1 MNMGSTSWQQ
11 RYHASEIFTLR
22 CRIRDIPGMLGKVIT
37 AIGQTGAHLGTLN
50 VAGLDSRN
58 KIRDITLYCSD
69 QDHLN
74 TILEVLNE
82 IDGIEVLSVKD
93 DILEMHRR
101 GTIEMVSRVP
111 ITDLSGLQMLYTP
124 GVASVCQKIE
134 ADPSVAWTMT
144 GLCDRVAIVTNGT
157 ALLGLGNKGP
167 LVSLPV
173 MEGKAAIFAEFAKI
187 SAFPIL
193 IDSEDVETIVETVR
207 RIACSFGAIQLEDIA
222 APACF
227 DVEAQLRDMLDIP
240 VLHDDQHGTAT
251 VTLAALINA
260 LERTQ
265 RKPED
270 CSALILGAGAA
281 GYAIAQILNQFGV
294 GDIVVYDSAGP
305 LYRGR
310 TEKMNPYKEQLAE
323 VTNKENQRSDLTEG
337 FKGKNIFIGVA
348 RPNMVTPEMVASMA
362 DDPIVF
368 PLSNPA
374 GEISVE
380 QARDAGAAVVADG
393 RAINNALAYPG
404 LFRGALDAHATDI
417 TFEMQLAAAQTLA
430 SLTPTGS
437 LLPNMLDKNIHRA
450 VAEAVASAWPARA
463 S

>member
-1 MNMGSTSWQQ
+1 MNMGGTSWQQ

-22 CRIRDIPGMLGKVIT
+22 CRIRDVSGMLGKAIT
-37 AIGQTGAHLGTLN
+37 AIGQTGAHLGTLK
-50 VAGLDSRN
+50 VVGLDSRH
-58 KIRDITLYCSD
+58 KVRDITVYCSD
-69 QDHLN
+69 QSHLGA
-74 TILEVLNE
+74 ILDILNQIEGVSVLE
-82 IDGIEVLSVKD
+82 VKD

-101 GTIEMVSRVP
+101 GAIETISRVE
-111 ITDLSGLQMLYTP
+111 IKDLSGLQMLYTP
-124 GVASVCQKIE
+124 GVAAVCHKIE
-134 ADPSVAWTMT
+134 ADPEMAWTLT

-167 LVSLPV
+167 VVSLPV
-173 MEGKAAIFAEFAKI
+173 MEGKAAIFSEFARI

-193 IDSEDVETIVETVR
+193 IDSEDPDAIVETVR

-227 DVEAQLRDMLDIP
+227 AIEAQLREALNIP

-260 LERTQ
+260 LQRTD
-265 RKPED
+265 RKPEE

-281 GYAIAQILNQFGV
+281 GFAIAQILDRFGI

-310 TEKMNPYKEQLAE
+310 TEKMNPYKEQLTQF
-323 VTNKENQRSDLTEG
+323 TNKNNQTGDLAEG
-337 FKGKNIFIGVA
+337 FKDKTIFIGVA
-348 RPNMVTPEMVASMA
+348 RPHMVTREMVTSMA
-362 DDPIVF
+362 PDPIVF

-380 QARDAGAAVVADG
+380 EAREAGAAVTADG

-404 LFRGALDAHATDI
+404 LFRGALDARATDI
-417 TFEMQLAAAQTLA
+417 TFEMQLAAARTLA
-430 SLTPTGS
+430 SLAPDGS
-437 LLPNMLDKNIHRA
+437 LLPNMLNRDVHRA
-450 VAEAVASAWPARA
+450 VAEAVTLAWSAPAD
-463 S
+463 

>member
-1 MNMGSTSWQQ
+1 MDMGSTSWQQ

-22 CRIRDIPGMLGKVIT
+22 CRVRDEPGMLGRLIT
-37 AIGQTGAHLGTLN
+37 AIGQTGAHVGTLQ
-50 VAGLDSRN
+50 VVGLDSRH
-58 KIRDITLYCSD
+58 KIRDITVYCSD
-69 QDHLN
+69 RTHLDN
-74 TILEVLNE
+74 ILDILNQ
-82 IDGIEVLSVKD
+82 IDGIDVLNVKD

-101 GTIEMVSRVP
+101 GAIETISRVP

-124 GVASVCQKIE
+124 GVAAVCQKIE
-134 ADPSVAWTMT
+134 ADPEMAWTLT

-193 IDSEDVETIVETVR
+193 VDSEDPGVIVETVC

-227 DVEAQLRDMLDIP
+227 AVEAQLRDALDIP

-260 LERTQ
+260 LQRTE
-265 RKPED
+265 RKPEE

-281 GYAIAQILNQFGV
+281 GFAIAQILSQFGI
-294 GDIVVYDSAGP
+294 GDIVVYDSVGP
-305 LYRGR
+305 LHRGR
-310 TEKMNPYKEQLAE
+310 TEKMNPYKEQLAQS
-323 VTNKENQRSDLTEG
+323 TNKANQTGDLAKG

-362 DDPIVF
+362 AEAIVF

-380 QARDAGAAVVADG
+380 RAREAGAAVVADG

-404 LFRGALDAHATDI
+404 LFRGALDARATDI
-417 TFEMQLAAAQTLA
+417 TFEMQLAAARTLA
-430 SLTPTGS
+430 ALAPNGS
-437 LLPNMLDKNIHRA
+437 LLPNMLDRDVHRA
-450 VAEAVASAWPARA
+450 VAEAVASAWSGRTG
-463 S
+463 